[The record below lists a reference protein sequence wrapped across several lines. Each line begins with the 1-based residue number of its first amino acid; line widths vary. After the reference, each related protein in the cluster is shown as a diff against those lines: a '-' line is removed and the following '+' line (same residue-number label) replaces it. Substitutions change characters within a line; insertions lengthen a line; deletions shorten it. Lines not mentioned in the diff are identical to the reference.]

1 MTKVTLNGVEYDIKM
16 GWRAA
21 FEFQNATGKNAFNF
35 IETFKEQ
42 KLEDVFQM
50 IHAMMVAA
58 NRDKQ
63 VPSFDEFVDMLGN
76 DAESAKI
83 IDTFRT
89 EYLAWVAPQAA
100 EQNDQPEA
108 AKKGKQSKNA

>member
-1 MTKVTLNGVEYDIKM
+1 MTKVQLNGVEYDIKM
-16 GWRAA
+16 GWKAV
-21 FEFQNATGKNAFNF
+21 FEFQNATGKDALNF

-42 KLEDVFQM
+42 KMEDIFRM
-50 IHAMMVAA
+50 IHAMLIGS

-63 VPSFDEFVDMLGN
+63 VPNFDDFVDMLGN

-89 EYLAWVAPQAA
+89 EYLPWVTPKLA
-100 EQNDQPEA
+100 EQDGKPAKE
-108 AKKGKQSKNA
+108 KKGKQPKNA